1 MKLSIIINEIT
12 INTNNCQ
19 EIQHKKYKKK
29 KKYFARKYKISYKY
43 WQNKKRLTEIFQLNK
58 KYTPQGLKGGV
69 GPKAQWP
76 RASTTYQQSINN
88 LSIDNQII
96 YQM

>member
-58 KYTPQGLKGGV
+58 KYTPQGPKGGWAPR
-69 GPKAQWP
+69 PKGQGHQQHINNL
-76 RASTTYQQSINN
+76 STTYQ
-88 LSIDNQII
+88 
-96 YQM
+96 